1 MSDHKWADNWLTF
14 EAAHP
19 ALLRNQSQHS
29 TVHVFKTQLFTCGFQ
44 EGSAYWREIPE
55 WKAVN
60 CCHHCSAGEARH
72 SFWVDVCVLDASICW
87 FGNKGFYFL
96 FLCEEFCFVF
106 VCVTVAN
113 DSYFQRK
120 RVTNMCTHIEGIFAT
135 RLHCMYATGKV
146 QIMFAVDSF
155 DSWKAKL
162 VHNNGFLGRHDKKMT
177 KQEKMS
183 RREG

>member
-1 MSDHKWADNWLTF
+1 M
-14 EAAHP
+14 
-19 ALLRNQSQHS
+19 
-29 TVHVFKTQLFTCGFQ
+29 
-44 EGSAYWREIPE
+44 
-55 WKAVN
+55 
-60 CCHHCSAGEARH
+60 
-72 SFWVDVCVLDASICW
+72 
-87 FGNKGFYFL
+87 
-96 FLCEEFCFVF
+96 F